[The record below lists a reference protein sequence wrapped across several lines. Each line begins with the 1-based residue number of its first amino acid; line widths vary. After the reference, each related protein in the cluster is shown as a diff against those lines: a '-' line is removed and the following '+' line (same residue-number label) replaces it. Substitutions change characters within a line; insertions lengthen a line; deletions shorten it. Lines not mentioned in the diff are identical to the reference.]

1 LPFDFAGSN
10 RLMAVTETFDPYR
23 DWLDIDPRDLPSTG
37 PDHYRLLGLARFE
50 SDAAK
55 IAHVADARMAHVRS
69 FQVGPRGRLTQKLLN
84 ELSAAKAC
92 LLSPPAK
99 AAYDARL
106 SQALAIAIQPPIA
119 PTSIPPPVAE
129 AVACPTDFLDGAV
142 ADSPAAWSRP
152 VLAFVALV
160 FVLLVGVLGWA
171 VWRKQHGT
179 NAGPIPA
186 ATVEQSPS
194 ASQTKTDTAEPTVQ
208 LQEGSGEVTL
218 TAATARLT
226 GGVELRHVGTT
237 AVLGPWTAGG
247 AAAHWRLRLIQ
258 PGFFQM
264 EVHYSATREADGASL
279 SIRSGTSQRAMSL
292 RPSGGLDQFHSDVA
306 TIALPTGGQHDLVL
320 TPSKPLGGDWLAIES
335 VRLIPVGGATPP
347 AILPEE

>member
-1 LPFDFAGSN
+1 
-10 RLMAVTETFDPYR
+10 MALTETFDPYR

-106 SQALAIAIQPPIA
+106 SQALAIAIGPPIA
-119 PTSIPPPVAE
+119 PPPPPVAQ
-129 AVACPTDFLDGAV
+129 ADACPTDFHAEAV
-142 ADSPAAWSRP
+142 ADFAATWSRP
-152 VLAFVALV
+152 ILAFVALV
-160 FVLLVGVLGWA
+160 VLLLVGIGWA
-171 VWRKQHGT
+171 VWRKQHRPSV
-179 NAGPIPA
+179 GPIPDV
-186 ATVEQSPS
+186 TIEQSH
-194 ASQTKTDTAEPTVQ
+194 AALQTKTDTAEPTVQ

-218 TAATARLT
+218 TAATARLA
-226 GGVELRHVGTT
+226 GGVELRHVAAT
-237 AVLGPWTAGG
+237 AVLGPWTADG
-247 AAAHWRLRLIQ
+247 AAARWRLRLIQ
-258 PGFFQM
+258 PDFFQL
-264 EVHYSATREADGASL
+264 EVHYAAAAEAEGTSL
-279 SIRSGTSQRAMSL
+279 SIRAGVSERTMSL
-292 RPSGGLDQFHSDVA
+292 RASGGLDQFHSDVV
-306 TIALPTGGQHDLVL
+306 TIALPAAGQHELVL
-320 TPSKPLGGDWLAIES
+320 TPAQPLTGDWLSIES